1 MGRFRGTRRNRN
13 GAPAAVPSWLREPH
27 CPCREIARAP
37 DGSTAEQEIHP
48 TDVEVLD
55 VRPPVVA
62 SNSSASATKAALLVR
77 LCRSSQQRSSSPGG
91 RSAAAVARG
100 GPPQRWRE
108 EVRPGQFGT
117 WCRKLARDASPSAPS
132 SARAGARTLASTTI
146 TILPK
151 DRCGCRD
158 RYPSTCPAARA
169 VEHLFHGRDGGLLDQ
184 PAQQVL
190 LPGRPRVAVVRPRT
204 GRGCRRH

>member
-1 MGRFRGTRRNRN
+1 MVQLLIKRFTHNRFRGT
-13 GAPAAVPSWLREPH
+13 
-27 CPCREIARAP
+27 
-37 DGSTAEQEIHP
+37 
-48 TDVEVLD
+48 
-55 VRPPVVA
+55 
-62 SNSSASATKAALLVR
+62 
-77 LCRSSQQRSSSPGG
+77 G
-91 RSAAAVARG
+91 RSPPGRRIEQLGERHEG
-100 GPPQRWRE
+100 GVVLSQVVPQFPATQQQAPVGDPPQRWRE
-108 EVRPGQFGT
+108 EVRHGHFGT
-117 WCRKLARDASPSAPS
+117 WYRKLARDASPSALS

-169 VEHLFHGRDGGLLDQ
+169 VEHLFHGRDGGLVDQ

-190 LPGRPRVAVVRPRT
+190 LPGRPLVAAVRPRT